1 MDIKL
6 ADKEDICNVT
16 ALRMMYLK
24 EAYGG
29 LTKEE
34 EKIIQNSN
42 VEYLKRSLNR
52 QCFIVFA
59 THEGT
64 ICSCAYLNIMEKA
77 ANLRFTK
84 NQYGEIY
91 GVYTL
96 PEYRKKGIAT
106 ELIKRLLIKGKELHL
121 PFIELDASED
131 GYHIYQKIGFK
142 ESCSSYK
149 AMKYILN

>member
-42 VEYLKRSLNR
+42 VEYLKRSLNK

-91 GVYTL
+91 GVYRNCNRAYQTAAHKRKGVASAF
-96 PEYRKKGIAT
+96 YRAGCI
-106 ELIKRLLIKGKELHL
+106 
-121 PFIELDASED
+121 
-131 GYHIYQKIGFK
+131 
-142 ESCSSYK
+142 
-149 AMKYILN
+149 

>member
-42 VEYLKRSLNR
+42 VEYLKRSLNK
-52 QCFIVFA
+52 QCCNA
-59 THEGT
+59 
-64 ICSCAYLNIMEKA
+64 
-77 ANLRFTK
+77 
-84 NQYGEIY
+84 
-91 GVYTL
+91 
-96 PEYRKKGIAT
+96 
-106 ELIKRLLIKGKELHL
+106 
-121 PFIELDASED
+121 
-131 GYHIYQKIGFK
+131 
-142 ESCSSYK
+142 
-149 AMKYILN
+149 

>member
-42 VEYLKRSLNR
+42 VEYLKRSLNK

-64 ICSCAYLNIMEKA
+64 ICSCAYLNIMVLQKINMARSMECILCRNIGK
-77 ANLRFTK
+77 
-84 NQYGEIY
+84 
-91 GVYTL
+91 
-96 PEYRKKGIAT
+96 
-106 ELIKRLLIKGKELHL
+106 KELQQSL
-121 PFIELDASED
+121 SN
-131 GYHIYQKIGFK
+131 G
-142 ESCSSYK
+142 CS
-149 AMKYILN
+149 